1 MKKIIVTIA
10 AALMAFNVAANNV
23 GGDPNSYCV
32 VDKDGKNFVTYN
44 GSELTK
50 KIKLENGTKLKPNG
64 TIVLA
69 GGKRIRLA
77 EGECVDVNNLGS
89 WTDRESTFEERMDA
103 NKERRKAKR
112 EARRQ
117 RREYSDVEYK

>member
-10 AALMAFNVAANNV
+10 AALMAFSVAANNA

-32 VDKDGKNFVTYN
+32 EERDGKKTVIYN

-69 GGKRIRLA
+69 GGKRVRLT
-77 EGECVDVNNLGS
+77 EGECVDVNNLGQWS
-89 WTDRESTFEERMDA
+89 DRKGTFEERMDS

-112 EARRQ
+112 EERRARRDS
-117 RREYSDVEYK
+117 YM